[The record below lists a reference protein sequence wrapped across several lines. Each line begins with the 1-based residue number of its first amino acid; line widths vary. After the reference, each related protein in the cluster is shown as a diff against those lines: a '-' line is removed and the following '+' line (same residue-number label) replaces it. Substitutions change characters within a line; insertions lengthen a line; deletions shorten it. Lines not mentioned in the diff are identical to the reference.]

1 MNIFVAKLNP
11 ETTSEDLQ
19 NLFSHYGD
27 VKSVK
32 VIFDKETGHSKRY
45 GFVEMANE
53 SEALEAISQLNDSEF
68 QGSTIAVK
76 ESQPKEQQT
85 QQRRS
90 YDRGGQRGGGSP
102 YSGGGQREYGHKP
115 YPRRDSGRGEGDQ
128 RRSYGDRGDDRRY

>member
-32 VIFDKETGHSKRY
+32 VIYDKETGSSKRY
-45 GFVEMANE
+45 GFVEMADAT
-53 SEALEAISQLNDSEF
+53 EAMEAINQLNDSEF

-76 ESQPKEQQT
+76 ESQPKDQQT

-90 YDRGGQRGGGSP
+90 FDRGGQRGGGSP
-102 YSGGGQREYGHKP
+102 YSGGGQRDFNRRP
-115 YPRRDSGRGEGDQ
+115 NPRRDEGGDQ
-128 RRSYGDRGDDRRY
+128 RRSYGGRSDDRRY